1 MKLPFSIAIA
11 YMIKHKKQSII
22 SIVGVAL
29 GIGFFIGMHSMMR
42 GMQNRILTSTIDTSP
57 HVIMYS
63 EYRKAPKQAA
73 NIKYG
78 DDALVEISNL
88 RPKEENRGIRNY
100 KRIIDYLGS
109 FNDLKVSPTVSARV
123 FINYS
128 GNELA
133 VTLNGVDPKI
143 EKDINK
149 VAEDMIEGDFENLI
163 ADTNGIIIGVGVADK
178 LDLELGS
185 NITAVSAE
193 GVTKNMEI
201 VGIYETG
208 IRSLDNNTGY
218 ATLKKVQILDNKI
231 NRINRINIK
240 MDNVYAAEALANNLE
255 RLFGYRTESWQESI
269 SNIFVVFK
277 IQNGV
282 MYVSVGAILLVA
294 GFGIFN
300 IISTSVQEKYK
311 DIAILKSIGFTS
323 KDIEHIFLS
332 QALIIAVLGV
342 LLGWSLGYL
351 GVSFLESIKFE
362 IRRGARGGLMTSS
375 EGFTLY
381 KTYMQ
386 YLLGAI
392 NAFVTVTLA
401 SYIPAKRAA
410 RVNPVDII
418 RGDTT

>member
-1 MKLPFSIAIA
+1 MNLPFSIAIA

-57 HVIMYS
+57 HVVMYS
-63 EYRKAPKQAA
+63 EYRTAPKQAA
-73 NIKYG
+73 HIKYG
-78 DDALVEISNL
+78 DGALVEISNL
-88 RPKEENRGIRNY
+88 RPKEENRGILNY
-100 KRIIDYLGS
+100 KRIIRYLKS
-109 FNDLKVSPTVSARV
+109 FDDLKVSPTVSARV

-133 VTLNGVDPKI
+133 ITLNGVDPKI

-149 VAEDMIEGDFENLI
+149 VAEDMVEGDFENLI
-163 ADTNGIIIGVGVADK
+163 ADTNGIIIGQGVADK

-185 NITAVSAE
+185 NITAVSSD
-193 GVTKNMEI
+193 GITKNMEI
-201 VGIYETG
+201 VGIYDTG

-218 ATLKKVQILDNKI
+218 AALKKVQILDNKI

-240 MDNVYAAEALANNLE
+240 MDNVYEAEALANNLE
-255 RLFGYRTESWQESI
+255 KLFGYRTESWQESI

-323 KDIEHIFLS
+323 RDIEYIFLS
-332 QALIIAVLGV
+332 QALIIAILGV
-342 LLGWSLGYL
+342 LLGWLLGYL
-351 GVSFLESIKFE
+351 GVSFLESIRFE
-362 IRRGARGGLMTSS
+362 MRKGSRGGMMTSS

-381 KTYMQ
+381 KSYVQ
-386 YLLGAI
+386 YLLGAV

-418 RGDTT
+418 RGDSV